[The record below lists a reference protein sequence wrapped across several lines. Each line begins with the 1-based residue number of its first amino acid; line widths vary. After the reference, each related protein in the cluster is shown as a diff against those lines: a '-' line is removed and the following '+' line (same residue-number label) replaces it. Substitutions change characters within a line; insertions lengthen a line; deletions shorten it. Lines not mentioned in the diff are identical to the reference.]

1 MTKFLSLLKLQFTQ
15 QFRGLPV
22 KGKKKGGVIAAFIVL
37 GLCFLPIIVSIVA
50 SMYFLGTIA
59 GNNAGVLS
67 FLILICQGLVLVFGL
82 FTIISQVYNCK
93 DADKLLY
100 LPVKPITI
108 FLVKLGVAYLN
119 EVLTT
124 AATIIVVLLPFGFG
138 AQLGI
143 TFYLMLIPA
152 LLIIPMLPLL
162 VGCIVAL
169 PFSLLINAVGNKGPA
184 KTILQLLFFVA
195 FMFGYMML
203 MQGVGGTESDD
214 SFVDIENIQQ
224 VLYPLLQQLGQK
236 MVYVHPN
243 FMLATALCATTFP
256 SWATGTALTIG
267 ENALLLGIVVLF
279 TLPVYNKM
287 LHSTLEN
294 TSSKSKKL
302 FSKDSVQHLGTLRTL
317 MLTDIKNV
325 FRNSQMG
332 FQCLG
337 TLIVMPL
344 LVAILAISF
353 GQEVDGVSLIDTLK
367 AMPEYIAIAPV
378 FLVLYLTLIGV
389 SSNILGLYPI
399 SRENN
404 NFFILKSIPV
414 PFEKILTAKVL
425 VSTCAMLIAD
435 VITAVLAIV
444 LLGIPWYSS
453 VFILV
458 ILAFAGFGS
467 MCITTKLDVKQP
479 KLGWSNFNQSL
490 KNAKNS
496 WIAMLIGLIATI
508 VIGAPMVL
516 LCIAY
521 TATNYNLFVY
531 LALWIVPTII
541 TFLYAWLAYKWMNK
555 DIKKYFDCIEV

>member
-15 QFRGLPV
+15 QFRARPT
-22 KGKKKGGVIAAFIVL
+22 KGKKRGGIIAAFIIL
-37 GLCFLPIIVSIVA
+37 GICFLPILISMAV
-50 SMYFLGTIA
+50 SMYFMGTIG
-59 GNNAGVLS
+59 GNNPGVLS

-124 AATIIVVLLPFGFG
+124 AATIIIILLPFGIG

-143 TFYLMLIPA
+143 YFYLMLVPA

-162 VGCIVAL
+162 LGCIVAL

-184 KTILQLLFFVA
+184 KTIMQLLFFVA

-203 MQGVGGTESDD
+203 IQSLSLSSSNDQ
-214 SFVDIENIQQ
+214 FIDIEN
-224 VLYPLLQQLGQK
+224 LQQTIYPMLQKLGQK

-243 FMLATALCATTFP
+243 FMLSTAMCATTFT
-256 SWATGTALTIG
+256 SWAMGTALAIG
-267 ENALLLGIVVLF
+267 ENALLLAIVVLF
-279 TLPVYNKM
+279 TLPVYNRM
-287 LHSTLEN
+287 LRSTLEN
-294 TSSKSKKL
+294 NGGKSSKKFTKQ
-302 FSKDSVQHLGTLRTL
+302 SVTHQGTIKSL

-344 LVAILAISF
+344 LIAILSF
-353 GQEVDGVSLIDTLK
+353 SFNQEVDGSSLMDTLK
-367 AMPEYIAIAPV
+367 VMPQYKAIAPV
-378 FLVLYLTLIGV
+378 FVVLYLTLIGV
-389 SSNILGLYPI
+389 STNTLGLYPI

-404 NFFILKSIPV
+404 SFFILKTIPV

-425 VSTCAMLIAD
+425 VATCAMLIAD
-435 VITAVLAIV
+435 IITAILAVV
-444 LLGIPWYSS
+444 LLGISWYTSI
-453 VFILV
+453 FIV
-458 ILAFAGFGS
+458 IILAFIGFGS
-467 MCITTKLDVKQP
+467 MCITTRLDVKQP
-479 KLGWSNFNQSL
+479 KLGWTNFNQSL

-508 VIGAPMVL
+508 AIGIPMVL
-516 LCIAY
+516 LSVVYSSTGYNVFAY
-521 TATNYNLFVY
+521 I
-531 LALWIVPTII
+531 ALWLVPII
-541 TFLYAWLAYKWMNK
+541 LSALYAWLAYKWMNK

>member
-1 MTKFLSLLKLQFTQ
+1 
-15 QFRGLPV
+15 
-22 KGKKKGGVIAAFIVL
+22 
-37 GLCFLPIIVSIVA
+37 
-50 SMYFLGTIA
+50 MYFLGTIA

-124 AATIIVVLLPFGFG
+124 AATIIVVLVPFGFG

-203 MQGVGGTESDD
+203 MQGIGGTESDD

-302 FSKDSVQHLGTLRTL
+302 FSKDSVQHQGTLRTL

-389 SSNILGLYPI
+389 STNTLGLYPI

-453 VFILV
+453 VFILI

-496 WIAMLIGLIATI
+496 WIAMLIGRERQQK
-508 VIGAPMVL
+508 
-516 LCIAY
+516 
-521 TATNYNLFVY
+521 
-531 LALWIVPTII
+531 II
-541 TFLYAWLAYKWMNK
+541 
-555 DIKKYFDCIEV
+555 